1 MNVQVRYVKERF
13 GSQYPRRG
21 VGKPVLVALGVY
33 AVFVAVVTIAW
44 VAVGSLSPVV
54 VKAQ

>member
-1 MNVQVRYVKERF
+1 LR
-13 GSQYPRRG
+13 
-21 VGKPVLVALGVY
+21 KPMLVALGVG
-33 AVFVAVVTIAW
+33 AVFVAVVTIAR